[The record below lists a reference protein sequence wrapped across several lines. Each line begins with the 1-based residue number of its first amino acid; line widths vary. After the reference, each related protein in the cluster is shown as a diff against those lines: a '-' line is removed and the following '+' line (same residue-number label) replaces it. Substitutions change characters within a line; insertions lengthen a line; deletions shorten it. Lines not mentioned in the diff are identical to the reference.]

1 MPLYRTRHHLR
12 RTGEVDRSGG
22 DLRMAHHARERVEVA
37 SAFEPEGGERMPEAV
52 RGKFNSRTV
61 FQFLHEPVHALDA
74 HGRIALGRHEEMVP
88 RLVQALAVGDV
99 FPQERRETG
108 GYGHYA
114 VLVPLPLDHV
124 DGHAAEVHVLG
135 LEVRDLGFPESGEN
149 HHGDYGD
156 VALGFEPEGELHTP
170 HGGEEAFR
178 VVGGKGLGQG
188 LGEFR
193 QVDAHRGVLLYLPL
207 LQEVA
212 EEEPD
217 VAVASPVRG
226 GAPVSDGAAVEEPD
240 FYGIARAVGEFPDAR
255 MFEIHAAREP
265 HGGHVVLGEVAYV
278 DRVQKA
284 LVEEEGGIVHG
295 HKKGKGVLN
304 LFPGKAGGRNP

>member
-1 MPLYRTRHHLR
+1 MPLYGTRHHFR
-12 RTGEVDRSGG
+12 RAGEVDRSRG
-22 DLRMAHHARERVEVA
+22 DLRMPHHARERVEVA
-37 SAFEPEGGERMPEAV
+37 AAFEHEGGERMSEAV
-52 RGKFNSRTV
+52 RGKLDSRTV
-61 FQFLHEPVHALDA
+61 FQFLHEPVDALDA
-74 HGRIALGRHEEMVP
+74 HGRVALGRHEEMVS
-88 RLVQALAVGDV
+88 RLVQALPVGDV
-99 FPQERRETG
+99 FPQERREAG
-108 GYGHYA
+108 GNGDYA
-114 VLVPLPLDHV
+114 VLVPLPLYHV

-135 LEVRDLGFPESGEN
+135 LEVRDFGFPESGED
-149 HHGDYGD
+149 HHGDDGD
-156 VALGFEPEGELHTP
+156 VALGFEPEGELHAP
-170 HGGEEAFR
+170 HGGEETFR

-193 QVDAHRGVLLYLPL
+193 QVDAHRGILLYLPF
-207 LQEVA
+207 LQEVT

-217 VAVASPVRG
+217 VPVATTVRG
-226 GAPVSDGAAVEEPD
+226 GAPVPDGAAVEEPG

-295 HKKGKGVLN
+295 HKKGKGV
-304 LFPGKAGGRNP
+304 